1 MGVRPSVKHIVGVKG
16 LSEEEKEG
24 FMNMYKEFYEEPIAD
39 SLLPVLGD
47 DEYEK
52 EFVATI
58 VADQTVGDILQLS
71 EYKSSE
77 FIGLKPIYHLQ
88 EAALYDHQVIW
99 SMVEAGILDMSTG
112 LIQVPY
118 EDLSAYL
125 NTSHKEN
132 LATLGLQQAIALHRY
147 EGEWGRKYKHSDLNT
162 YDADL
167 ALAKAYLESILGFQL
182 TKDQIQRYVL
192 IEWG

>member
-1 MGVRPSVKHIVGVKG
+1 MGVRPGVKHIIGVKG
-16 LSEEEKEG
+16 LSDKEKEG
-24 FMNMYKEFYEEPIAD
+24 FMKMYNDFYEEPIAD

-52 EFVATI
+52 EFVGRI
-58 VADQTVGDILQLS
+58 VDDKMVGDILQLS
-71 EYKSSE
+71 EYKSLE
-77 FIGLKPIYHLQ
+77 FIGMKPIYHLN
-88 EAALYDHQVIW
+88 ESSLYDNNVIW
-99 SMVEAGILDMSTG
+99 SMVEAGILDMTAR
-112 LIQVPY
+112 LVQVPY

-132 LATLGLQQAIALHRY
+132 MATLGLQQAIALHRY
-147 EGEWGRKYKHSDLNT
+147 EGDWGRKYKHSDLNY

-167 ALAKAYLESILGFQL
+167 ALAKTYLEKL
-182 TKDQIQRYVL
+182 TGVTFKKEQIQRYVL